1 MGLKPKFGHDHKE
14 YSEKYKNLIDEI
26 VPIIQNFKLDYLKD
40 FDWIDSFLHYV
51 KRRYEMSGGE
61 YSLRKLEKI
70 KYKKKG
76 IENDLPYIQ
85 RRRFIEDLIANWENS
100 KKSYDGDSDIVKYL
114 FPSLIYQQICIY
126 IIEEFCS

>member
-1 MGLKPKFGHDHKE
+1 MGRKPKSGYAHKD
-14 YSEKYKNLIDEI
+14 YLVQYKNLIDEI

-40 FDWIDSFLHYV
+40 FDWIDSFLPYV

-85 RRRFIEDLIANWENS
+85 RSKFIEDLIVNWENS
-100 KKSYDGDSDIVKYL
+100 KKSYDGNSDIVRYL

>member
-1 MGLKPKFGHDHKE
+1 MSRKPKFGHAHKE
-14 YSEKYKNLIDEI
+14 YSEEYKNLIDEI

-40 FDWIDSFLHYV
+40 FDWIDSFLLYV
-51 KRRYEMSGGE
+51 KRRYEISGGE
-61 YSLRKLEKI
+61 YSLRKLEKT

-85 RRRFIEDLIANWENS
+85 RKRFIEDLIANWENS
-100 KKSYDGDSDIVKYL
+100 KKSYDRDSDIVKYL

>member
-1 MGLKPKFGHDHKE
+1 MGRHAHKE
-14 YSEKYKNLIDEI
+14 YSEDYKNLIDEI

-40 FDWIDSFLHYV
+40 FDWIDSFLFYV
-51 KRRYEMSGGE
+51 KKRYEISGGE

-70 KYKKKG
+70 KYKKKE

-85 RRRFIEDLIANWENS
+85 RSKFIEDLIANWENS
-100 KKSYDGDSDIVKYL
+100 KKSYDGDSDIVRYL